1 MKNCKTTF
9 LWLEFTKQSE
19 HTLTHIRPSLY
30 FYLYLDYHPHPSPHP
45 KIKTNP
51 LILTLSLFKLWG
63 HTHTHTDLCAATGR
77 YFFFPIVV
85 VRSLSAAW
93 LCHSALPRRLFSSS
107 STVLSSSR
115 LKFGTYYRTLLA
127 AIDSAQ
133 QASENTH
140 YCPCQQGPE
149 TEVCLSGPDIKG
161 EWNYKVHSLVCTVVP
176 HSPAV
181 YCKLVQLL
189 RENWRQ
195 DDSDPLA
202 AMLVMLCAQL
212 ALRELHEEKKL
223 CAGFLLCVLLDCLYF
238 LRQTWENKPRETR
251 IRLQIRRL
259 FRFGSNTLDSTMHT
273 IPYVSFQA
281 SSLYFSPRWY
291 PQT

>member
-1 MKNCKTTF
+1 MRI
-9 LWLEFTKQSE
+9 
-19 HTLTHIRPSLY
+19 HTYTHRHVCS
-30 FYLYLDYHPHPSPHP
+30 
-45 KIKTNP
+45 NRA
-51 LILTLSLFKLWG
+51 IL
-63 HTHTHTDLCAATGR
+63 
-77 YFFFPIVV
+77 FFPIVV

-93 LCHSALPRRLFSSS
+93 LCHSALPRRLFSGS

-181 YCKLVQLL
+181 YCKLFQLL

-195 DDSDPLA
+195 DDSDLLA

-212 ALRELHEEKKL
+212 PLRELLEEKRS
-223 CAGFLLCVLLDCLYF
+223 VM
-238 LRQTWENKPRETR
+238 
-251 IRLQIRRL
+251 
-259 FRFGSNTLDSTMHT
+259 DSFSVFYL
-273 IPYVSFQA
+273 IVST
-281 SSLYFSPRWY
+281 SSDKRGKTNQERPESDFK
-291 PQT
+291 

>member
-1 MKNCKTTF
+1 M
-9 LWLEFTKQSE
+9 
-19 HTLTHIRPSLY
+19 R
-30 FYLYLDYHPHPSPHP
+30 
-45 KIKTNP
+45 
-51 LILTLSLFKLWG
+51 
-63 HTHTHTDLCAATGR
+63 THTYTHRPLWAATGR

-181 YCKLVQLL
+181 YCKLVQLQ
-189 RENWRQ
+189 RENRRQ

-212 ALRELHEEKKL
+212 ALRELLEEKKAL
-223 CAGFLLCVLLDCLYF
+223 CWIPSLCF
-238 LRQTWENKPRETR
+238 T
-251 IRLQIRRL
+251 
-259 FRFGSNTLDSTMHT
+259 
-273 IPYVSFQA
+273 
-281 SSLYFSPRWY
+281 
-291 PQT
+291 